1 MKRALVLSALLALVC
16 FGFASVSKADSF
28 TAGGV
33 VYTYTNSGSDG
44 SGGFLVTLTI
54 DASTPTASGS
64 LSTLSVYFDAGGDKA
79 SNATLSSGPSGWARI
94 GFGNTSHC
102 GSGSLPFICFQGPA
116 ITITSGQ
123 NSGTYTFVFDVTG
136 LNSAPDLGKV
146 QALQGQGDLAISQ
159 EISTTP
165 TPEPA
170 SMLLLGLG
178 LAGAPFLRRRRS

>member
-1 MKRALVLSALLALVC
+1 MKRVMVVSALLALVC

-33 VYTYTNSGSDG
+33 VYTYTNSGPDG

-159 EISTTP
+159 EISTTS

-170 SMLLLGLG
+170 SMPLPGLG
-178 LAGAPFLRRRRS
+178 LAGARFLRRRH